1 MIEWGKKKKN
11 KNSLNFGDNSRILH
25 RRGIPRRNL
34 HVHVHLHACVHIL
47 FFLQTSAKLGAETS
61 KASGGIK
68 RRTFSRKGAIKRK
81 FTLVAAINFRG
92 EFRYVASNWFARA
105 WISRCLLKHPLRNP
119 LKSIRR
125 KFAEV
130 VDLRRSIETRL
141 KFRKRN
147 RFDEREREREIFRF

>member
-1 MIEWGKKKKN
+1 M
-11 KNSLNFGDNSRILH
+11 
-25 RRGIPRRNL
+25 
-34 HVHVHLHACVHIL
+34 
-47 FFLQTSAKLGAETS
+47 
-61 KASGGIK
+61 
-68 RRTFSRKGAIKRK
+68 
-81 FTLVAAINFRG
+81 LVAAINFRG

-147 RFDEREREREIFRF
+147 RFDERERERYSDSRILYTLSYIYGFISNTFLIFLHGIKIKLRIMIKRLKNLQYV